1 MTQALSVEASA
12 RLYSQ
17 TEHDERGNFAY
28 EGDQF
33 RQGEPLPALCSRI
46 ARHLADQFAD
56 AVFSVRGE
64 SFAGGRKVIVELLD
78 APPDLTDAAD
88 RREFKVMLRDHIE
101 RFGFTRS
108 NFYQDF
114 MNCAFYTEVRIGRSY
129 WAALAIRR
137 GPANPVE
144 SLVSLAAFKKR
155 LKPGDTLK
163 LIAAPEGHRALGTT
177 RKVMAVRS
185 ADLIFEGKVY
195 LDFPRAS
202 GFACDGRLV
211 RIANGHERDPDAHL
225 LYEWHERSA

>member
-1 MTQALSVEASA
+1 MTQAFPVAASA

-17 TEHDERGNFAY
+17 TEHDDRGNFHY
-28 EGDQF
+28 EGDLF
-33 RQGEPLPALCSRI
+33 CQGEALPALCGRI
-46 ARHLADQFAD
+46 ERHLGDHVAG

-78 APPDLTDAAD
+78 GPADLTDETA
-88 RREFKVMLRDHIE
+88 RREFEVMLGDQIE

-114 MNCAFYTEVRIGRSY
+114 MNCSFYNEVRIGRAY
-129 WAALAIRR
+129 WAALAVRR
-137 GPANPVE
+137 GPANPVD
-144 SLVSLAAFKKR
+144 SVISLAAFKKR
-155 LKPGDTLK
+155 LKPGDSLK

-225 LYEWHERSA
+225 LYEWQRSAA

>member
-1 MTQALSVEASA
+1 MTQALPVATSA

-17 TEHDERGNFAY
+17 TEHDDRGNFHY
-28 EGDQF
+28 EGDLFQP
-33 RQGEPLPALCSRI
+33 GEALPALCGRI
-46 ARHLADQFAD
+46 EHHLGAHVGGA
-56 AVFSVRGE
+56 AFSVRGE

-78 APPDLTDAAD
+78 TPADLSDETA
-88 RREFKVMLRDHIE
+88 RRAYETMLRDQIE

-114 MNCAFYTEVRIGRSY
+114 MNCAFYNEVRIGRAY
-129 WAALAIRR
+129 WAALAVRR
-137 GPANPVE
+137 GPANPVDP
-144 SLVSLAAFKKR
+144 VISLAAFKKR

-177 RKVMAVRS
+177 RKVVAVRS
-185 ADLIFEGKVY
+185 ADLILEGKVY

-225 LYEWHERSA
+225 LYEWQPAAV